1 MNINKLA
8 GYVADSPIFN
18 AEMLRVGKADPRSV
32 NVQLSR
38 WTKAGKIIQLRRGLY
53 LMNSP
58 YTKLPSGYDLYIAGA
73 LHSPSYISL
82 QKALEYHG
90 LIPEGVPV
98 YTCVTTRRPVT
109 VRNPVGEFRYRHI
122 RQGMFW
128 GYEKA
133 ETAAGE
139 FFVAGPEK
147 ALLDLFY
154 LDGVKISGAY
164 LEELRLQNLGALD
177 LDRLGVFAQK
187 TGGAGLIKAAVKLA
201 AYVKSRAGEGKYL

>member
-1 MNINKLA
+1 MKIEKLA
-8 GYVADSPIFN
+8 DFVADSPVFD
-18 AEMLRVGKADPRSV
+18 AEMLRVGKADPRSI

-58 YTKLPSGYDLYIAGA
+58 YVKLPAGYDLYVAGA
-73 LHSPSYISL
+73 LHCPSYISL
-82 QKALEYHG
+82 HKALEYHG

-109 VRNPVGEFRYRHI
+109 VRNPVGEFSYRHL
-122 RQGMFW
+122 RQGLFW

-133 ETAAGE
+133 DTAAGG
-139 FFVAGPEK
+139 FFVATPEK

-154 LDGVKISGAY
+154 LDGVKITEAY
-164 LEELRLQNLGALD
+164 LEELRLQSLETLD
-177 LDRLGVFAQK
+177 LARLAAYAQRA
-187 TGGAGLIKAAVKLA
+187 GGPGLVKAAEKLA
-201 AYVKSRAGEGKYL
+201 AHVKARAGEGKYL

>member
-1 MNINKLA
+1 MNINELA
-8 GYVADSPIFN
+8 VLVADRPIFD
-18 AEMLRVGKADPRSV
+18 AEMLRVGRSNPHSV

-53 LMNSP
+53 LVKSP
-58 YTKLPSGYDLYIAGA
+58 YVKLPAGYDLYIAGA

-82 QKALEYHG
+82 HKALEYHG

-109 VRNPVGEFRYRHI
+109 VRNPVGEFVYRHI
-122 RQGMFW
+122 RQELFW

-133 ETAAGE
+133 DTGAGE
-139 FFVAGPEK
+139 VFVAAPEK

-154 LDGVKISGAY
+154 LDGVGITGAY
-164 LEELRLQNLGALD
+164 LEELRLQNMQTLD
-177 LDRLGVFAQK
+177 LVRLEAFARRA
-187 TGGAGLIKAAVKLA
+187 GGPGLIKAAALCA
-201 AYVKSRAGEGKYL
+201 AYIKARAGEGKYL

>member
-1 MNINKLA
+1 MNIDKLA
-8 GYVADSPIFN
+8 GYVADSPVFN

-38 WTKAGKIIQLRRGLY
+38 WKKAGKIIQLRRGLY

-58 YTKLPSGYDLYIAGA
+58 YVKLPAGYDLYIAGA
-73 LHSPSYISL
+73 LHNPSYISL
-82 QKALEYHG
+82 HKALEYHG

-109 VRNPVGEFRYRHI
+109 VRNPVGEFTYRHL
-122 RQGMFW
+122 RQGLFW

-133 ETAAGE
+133 DTAAGE
-139 FFVAGPEK
+139 FFVASPEK

-154 LDGVKISGAY
+154 LDGVKISEAY
-164 LEELRLQNLGALD
+164 LEELRLQNLETLD

-187 TGGAGLIKAAVKLA
+187 AGSPGLIKAAGKLA
-201 AYVKSRAGEGKYL
+201 AYVRSRAGEGKYL

>member
-1 MNINKLA
+1 MNIDKLA
-8 GYVADSPIFN
+8 GYVVDSPVFN

-38 WTKAGKIIQLRRGLY
+38 WKKAGKIIRLRRGLY

-58 YTKLPSGYDLYIAGA
+58 YIKLPAGYDLYIAGA

-82 QKALEYHG
+82 HKALEYHG
-90 LIPEGVPV
+90 LIPEGVAV

-109 VRNPVGEFRYRHI
+109 VRNLVGEFTYRHL
-122 RQGMFW
+122 RQDLFW

-133 ETAAGE
+133 ETAAGD
-139 FFVAGPEK
+139 FFVASPEK

-154 LDGVKISGAY
+154 LDGVKISEAY
-164 LEELRLQNLGALD
+164 LEELRLQNPETFD
-177 LDRLGVFAQK
+177 LDRLGIFAQK
-187 TGGAGLIKAAVKLA
+187 AGTPGLIKAAGKLA
-201 AYVKSRAGEGKYL
+201 AFVKARAGEGKYL

>member
-1 MNINKLA
+1 MNISKLV
-8 GYVADSPIFN
+8 GFVADSPIFN
-18 AEMLRVGKADPRSV
+18 SEMLRVGKADPRSV

-38 WTKAGKIIQLRRGLY
+38 WKKAGKIIQLRRGLY
-53 LMNSP
+53 MMNSP
-58 YTKLPSGYDLYIAGA
+58 YVKLPTGYDLYIAAA

-82 QKALEYHG
+82 HKALEYHG

-109 VRNPVGEFRYRHI
+109 VRNQVGEFVYRHVK
-122 RQGMFW
+122 QGLFW

-139 FFVAGPEK
+139 FFVATPEK

-154 LDGVKISGAY
+154 LDGVKFSEAY
-164 LEELRLQNLGALD
+164 LEELRLQNLETLD
-177 LDRLGVFAQK
+177 LRRLVVFAEK
-187 TGGAGLIKAAVKLA
+187 AGSPGLIIAAKKLVGF
-201 AYVKSRAGEGKYL
+201 VKSRSGEAKYL

>member
-1 MNINKLA
+1 MDIDKFA
-8 GYVADSPIFN
+8 AYVADSPVFS

-38 WTKAGKIIQLRRGLY
+38 WKKAGKIIQLRRGLY

-58 YTKLPSGYDLYIAGA
+58 YIKLPTGYDLYIAGA
-73 LHSPSYISL
+73 LHGPSYISL

-90 LIPEGVPV
+90 LIPEGVAV

-109 VRNPVGEFRYRHI
+109 VRNPVGEFNYRHL
-122 RQGMFW
+122 RQGLFW

-133 ETAAGE
+133 ETPAGE
-139 FFVAGPEK
+139 FFVASPEK

-154 LDGVKISGAY
+154 LDGVKIGEAY
-164 LEELRLQNLGALD
+164 LEELRLQNLETLD

-187 TGGAGLIKAAVKLA
+187 AGTPGLMAAAAKLTAFVKA
-201 AYVKSRAGEGKYL
+201 RAGGGKYL